1 MTSPRVYQYMTERE
15 YRVWDAAFAV
25 AVVMQRPRNES
36 GSLDDLADYAEDNAD
51 LAVKLWRKVTE
62 P

>member
-1 MTSPRVYQYMTERE
+1 MTERE